1 MALEVLLL
9 NILYIF
15 VDAQYARIGYML
27 EKFKFALKPLE
38 GSDEDVVQA
47 IFLSSVVSQFI
58 IITTIIIIIL
68 EGSNED
74 VVQQPVRL
82 STVGGQLQDVLQ
94 LWCQPIPPDNIQT
107 GNCDRKWWWWNGAG
121 DGPVVIHSIWV
132 QEALESDINV
142 QSMQNKLHKQC
153 SASLW

>member
-1 MALEVLLL
+1 MGFINKSRTMALEVLLL

-38 GSDEDVVQA
+38 GSDEDVVQP

-58 IITTIIIIIL
+58 IITTIIIIVAIITIIIIL

-94 LWCQPIPPDNIQT
+94 L
-107 GNCDRKWWWWNGAG
+107 
-121 DGPVVIHSIWV
+121 
-132 QEALESDINV
+132 
-142 QSMQNKLHKQC
+142 
-153 SASLW
+153 

>member
-9 NILYIF
+9 NILYLF

-38 GSDEDVVQA
+38 GSDEDVVQP

-58 IITTIIIIIL
+58 IITTVIIIIL

-94 LWCQPIPPDNIQT
+94 L
-107 GNCDRKWWWWNGAG
+107 
-121 DGPVVIHSIWV
+121 
-132 QEALESDINV
+132 
-142 QSMQNKLHKQC
+142 
-153 SASLW
+153 

>member
-1 MALEVLLL
+1 MGFINKSRTMALEVLLL
-9 NILYIF
+9 NILYLF

-38 GSDEDVVQA
+38 GSDEDVVQP
-47 IFLSSVVSQFI
+47 IFFVSQFI
-58 IITTIIIIIL
+58 IITIIIIIVAIIFLIIIL

-94 LWCQPIPPDNIQT
+94 L
-107 GNCDRKWWWWNGAG
+107 
-121 DGPVVIHSIWV
+121 
-132 QEALESDINV
+132 
-142 QSMQNKLHKQC
+142 
-153 SASLW
+153 

>member
-9 NILYIF
+9 NILYLF

-38 GSDEDVVQA
+38 GSDEDVVQP

-58 IITTIIIIIL
+58 IITFIITIVAIIFVIIIL

-94 LWCQPIPPDNIQT
+94 L
-107 GNCDRKWWWWNGAG
+107 
-121 DGPVVIHSIWV
+121 
-132 QEALESDINV
+132 
-142 QSMQNKLHKQC
+142 
-153 SASLW
+153 

>member
-9 NILYIF
+9 NILYLF

-38 GSDEDVVQA
+38 GSDEDVVQP

-58 IITTIIIIIL
+58 IITIIIIVIVAIIFVIIIL

-94 LWCQPIPPDNIQT
+94 L
-107 GNCDRKWWWWNGAG
+107 
-121 DGPVVIHSIWV
+121 
-132 QEALESDINV
+132 
-142 QSMQNKLHKQC
+142 
-153 SASLW
+153 

>member
-1 MALEVLLL
+1 MGFINKSRTMALEVLLL

-38 GSDEDVVQA
+38 GSDEDVVQP

-58 IITTIIIIIL
+58 IITTIIIIVTIIIIL

-94 LWCQPIPPDNIQT
+94 L
-107 GNCDRKWWWWNGAG
+107 
-121 DGPVVIHSIWV
+121 
-132 QEALESDINV
+132 
-142 QSMQNKLHKQC
+142 
-153 SASLW
+153 